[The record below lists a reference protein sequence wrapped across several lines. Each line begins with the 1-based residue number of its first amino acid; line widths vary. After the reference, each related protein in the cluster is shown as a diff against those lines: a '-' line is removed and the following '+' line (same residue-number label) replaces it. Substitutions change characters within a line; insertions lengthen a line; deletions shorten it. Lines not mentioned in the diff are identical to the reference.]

1 VTTSFSTLTTPV
13 TQATYLAQILA
24 TLAAQGFP
32 VTAWQAGNA
41 GRTLAVADA
50 AALTDLRSV
59 IADVA
64 RGGYLDTATGDWL
77 TLLAAGLFDITR
89 TPAVYAVGSVTL
101 ACVST
106 AGPYSITAG
115 SLVVTDGTRRWR
127 STNTTTLTLPSSG
140 SLSVEVRAESPGTA
154 YNGSGTTL
162 LTTPVSPSL
171 AGVTV
176 TAATSWLTT
185 AGAAEESDASLRARC
200 RARWGS
206 LGRGANDSAY
216 IYLARTGHSVESSV
230 TRASVVWGVGD
241 GTLTIYLAG
250 PSGAVSSGVEN
261 IVGAWIEAN
270 KPGTDYPTVVSATA
284 RVVSLIATVTVDAA
298 SDSTANRA
306 LATDALAAYFA
317 GLDIGEDVDIGRLY
331 EALYA
336 SAGVIDADIS
346 QPADDTSVN
355 NNEIATLSATITWVT
370 V

>member
-1 VTTSFSTLTTPV
+1 MTTSYATLTTPV
-13 TQATYLAQILA
+13 TQAQYLAQILA

-32 VTAWQAGNA
+32 VTAWQSGNA

-50 AALTDLRSV
+50 AALTDLRAV

-89 TPAVYAVGSVTL
+89 TAAVYAVGSVTL

-115 SLVVTDGTRRWR
+115 ALVVTDGTRRWR
-127 STNTTTLTLPSSG
+127 STNTTTKTVPSGG
-140 SLSVEVRAESPGTA
+140 SVVVDVRAESPGTA
-154 YNGSGTTL
+154 YNVSGSL
-162 LTTPVSPSL
+162 LSTTPVSPSL

-176 TAATSWLTT
+176 TAASSWLTT

-200 RARWGS
+200 RARWGT

-216 IYLARTGHSVESSV
+216 VYWARTGHSAAADV
-230 TRASVVWGVGD
+230 TRAAVVWGAGD
-241 GTLTIYLAG
+241 GKLTVYLAG
-250 PSGAVSSGVEN
+250 PAGAVSGGTVSTVD
-261 IVGAWIEAN
+261 AWLDIN
-270 KPGTDYPTVVSATA
+270 KPGTDDPTTASATA

-306 LATDALAAYFA
+306 LATDALTDYFA
-317 GLDIGEDVDIGRLY
+317 GLDIGGDVDLGRLY
-331 EALYA
+331 EAFYA
-336 SAGVIDADIS
+336 AAGIIDVDIT
-346 QPADDTSVN
+346 QPATDTSVN
-355 NNEIATLSATITWVT
+355 NDEIATLSASITWV
-370 V
+370 VQ